1 MTKPSGRD
9 KPKQHFSDQP
19 ALSMG
24 AKEWLMLVGLS
35 LVWGGSFFFNEL
47 ALVDYTPVTIVWLRV
62 TIAAVCLWA
71 LLLFKGVSLPRSK
84 KFWFSIVLMGLF
96 NNALPFSLIVWGQ
109 QEISSGLASILNA
122 TMPLFTVIVAG
133 LFLADERLALTKL
146 LGVFIGLGGVVV
158 IIGPSNIVT
167 TNIETADT
175 ELAKFAVLGAA
186 ICYACAS
193 VFGRRF
199 QAMNIPP
206 LLTAASQVT
215 LASVWLL
222 PVFIMNDG
230 PNEFVTF
237 NMVSMLSVLS
247 LGVVCTAFAYVCY
260 FKILASSGATNI
272 SLVTFLVPVS
282 AIFLGWLIL
291 GEQLQVTHYL
301 GMLCIAVGLAAID
314 GRILSR
320 LRAQIQN

>member
-1 MTKPSGRD
+1 
-9 KPKQHFSDQP
+9 
-19 ALSMG
+19 MG

-71 LLLFKGVSLPRSK
+71 LLLFKGVSLPRSR
-84 KFWFSIVLMGLF
+84 KFWFSIILMGLF

-122 TMPLFTVIVAG
+122 TMPLFTVLVAG

-167 TNIETADT
+167 INIETADT
-175 ELAKFAVLGAA
+175 ELAKLAVLGAA

-215 LASVWLL
+215 LTSVWLL
-222 PVFIMNDG
+222 PVFIMNGG
-230 PNEFVTF
+230 PNEFATF

-260 FKILASSGATNI
+260 FKILATSGATNI